1 MRNIGLDFD
10 DCNIANSNGGVIING
25 NGVMSGVGLIGNATH
40 DHIISK
46 MGAGLYVELRSVNS
60 TYCETVHA
68 SYSNT
73 PIRVRLAKRKKK
85 RNYLQRFW
93 RAYLK
98 NFSK

>member
-10 DCNIANSNGGVIING
+10 DCNIANNNGVVIING

-46 MGAGLYVELRSVNS
+46 MGA
-60 TYCETVHA
+60 
-68 SYSNT
+68 NT
-73 PIRVRLAKRKKK
+73 SEVGKEKKK

-98 NFSK
+98 NFTK